1 MNYDRI
7 AALALGGILTVV
19 VGTGRISPA
28 TASETGKIAP
38 TPEEQQPNMQAAIT
52 DLEAAKDRL
61 EKATADKGGHR
72 VKAIKLVKDAIL
84 EVKEGI
90 KYDNEHKDDKK

>member
-1 MNYDRI
+1 
-7 AALALGGILTVV
+7 LALGGILTVV
-19 VGTGRISPA
+19 VGTGRVSPA
-28 TASETGKIAP
+28 TASEAGKVSPAP
-38 TPEEQQPNMQAAIT
+38 EDSQKQPNMQAAIT

-61 EKATADKGGHR
+61 EKATPDKGGHR

-90 KYDNEHKDDKK
+90 KYDNEHQSKDEK